1 MRTEIKALHH
11 KFESTIIYVTH
22 DQIEA
27 MTMADRIVVMNGGR
41 IEQVGTPLELY
52 DHPAN
57 LFVAGFLG
65 SPAMSLIEGTVL
77 RSGQGIAVRLSG
89 GAMVPVAT
97 TSAPDGAGVV
107 LGIRP
112 EHYRLDPE
120 GPIRLV
126 IDVVEPTGSESHVY
140 GHVDTSEVRAVFRD
154 RITVS
159 PGETLQLSVEPE
171 KSISSMPAPH
181 GAFREHECEG
191 DAGHHHARPPLGR
204 GWLECG
210 TQACVH
216 DSERSCLC
224 IESTDCRYRNA
235 CGGERAHGN
244 ALCKSARMR
253 GIRDFKYHLA
263 QALAVGGNY
272 LNPSPLPH
280 VERKEDVLAAVC
292 GNAMMAIEHLRSSL
306 DMEIIGAI
314 ADEISMARSVLSYG
328 SGGNSSI
335 MAMELHNRLFR
346 LGLSVIAHSDGQMQ
360 RMTASVA
367 TPETVVIAF
376 SISGYSPSVVD
387 SVRISRHYGAK
398 TIAITAPGSAL
409 AQAAEILLPFS
420 VPEDSNLYKPNSA
433 RYAMM
438 AIVDLI
444 AMTTAETIGPS
455 VLEGL
460 RRIKHSL
467 AAVNINDPRL
477 PLGD

>member
-1 MRTEIKALHH
+1 MNVKA
-11 KFESTIIYVTH
+11 TQDIIARVRRWAEDGSKAERRLASMILSDIAYVSKAP
-22 DQIEA
+22 I
-27 MTMADRIVVMNGGR
+27 AD
-41 IEQVGTPLELY
+41 
-52 DHPAN
+52 
-57 LFVAGFLG
+57 
-65 SPAMSLIEGTVL
+65 
-77 RSGQGIAVRLSG
+77 IAAR
-89 GAMVPVAT
+89 
-97 TSAPDGAGVV
+97 AGVS
-107 LGIRP
+107 
-112 EHYRLDPE
+112 
-120 GPIRLV
+120 
-126 IDVVEPTGSESHVY
+126 EPTV
-140 GHVDTSEVRAVFRD
+140 TRFARAL
-154 RITVS
+154 
-159 PGETLQLSVEPE
+159 G
-171 KSISSMPAPH
+171 
-181 GAFREHECEG
+181 CE
-191 DAGHHHARPPLGR
+191 
-204 GWLECG
+204 
-210 TQACVH
+210 
-216 DSERSCLC
+216 
-224 IESTDCRYRNA
+224 
-235 CGGERAHGN
+235 
-244 ALCKSARMR
+244 

-272 LNPSPLPH
+272 LNPAPLPH
-280 VERKEDVLAAVC
+280 VERKEHVLAAVC
-292 GNAMMAIEHLRSSL
+292 GNAMMAIERLRSNI

-314 ADEISMARSVLSYG
+314 ADEIAVARSVLSYG

-387 SVRISRHYGAK
+387 SMRISRHYGAK
-398 TIAITAPGSAL
+398 TIAVTAPGSTL

-467 AAVNINDPRL
+467 AAVNVNDPRL